1 MSVLTDHKTG
11 RLFVQ
16 FVFKGETKKKRLP
29 AGTTKQEAKQF
40 EIDWKHRL
48 FYDRKE
54 VSKDDMLWEEFIDRI
69 YLEDVAANPV
79 ALEKALVICKA
90 SMPFFKG
97 MTIRS
102 IKPADVERLKVVR
115 IQTLTRHGHPRKPAT
130 IHRELSIIRSAFSM
144 AVRND
149 LADYNPCSRIRLPRF
164 DNIQDK
170 ILLDADVDLFLRSFR
185 NGLQRDICTV
195 VLYTGFRQN
204 DVFGL
209 KKEHVNWQ
217 TGKIAL
223 IQGKTQR
230 RVSNIMHPK
239 VVEIL
244 LKRED
249 NGSDLYFPSYRTGK
263 KLTTIKN
270 GIRFAC
276 IRSGIP
282 PLGMRDLRRTFGTQ
296 LHESGWDD
304 KTVADCLGHADL
316 RSVHRYKRGTKIQ
329 KEAILSLEYKA
340 DSCQISTS
348 TQQQPQ
354 TDDPNYMQTLV
365 EMRRIELLA
374 SALRT
379 DNAVEQIH

>member
-40 EIDWKHRL
+40 EVDWKHRL

-69 YLEDVAANPV
+69 YLEDVAANHPPA

-102 IKPADVERLKVVR
+102 IKPADAERLKVR
-115 IQTLTRHGHPRKPAT
+115 RMQTVTRHGHTRKPST
-130 IHRELSIIRSAFSM
+130 VHREMSIIRSAFSM

-149 LADYNPCSRIRLPRF
+149 LADYNPCSRIRLPKF

-170 ILLDADVDLFLRSFR
+170 ILPEADVDTFLRSFR

-195 VLYTGFRQN
+195 VLYTGLRQN

-209 KKEHVNWQ
+209 RKTHVNWK
-217 TGKIAL
+217 TGRVSL
-223 IQGKTQR
+223 LQGKTKR

-244 LKRED
+244 LRREG
-249 NGSDLYFPSYRTGK
+249 NGSDLYFPSYRTSK
-263 KLTTIKN
+263 QLTTIKN
-270 GIRFAC
+270 GIKFAC
-276 IRSGIP
+276 QRAGIP
-282 PLGMRDLRRTFGTQ
+282 SLGMRDLRRTFGTQ

-304 KTVADCLGHADL
+304 KTVADCLGHSDL

-329 KEAILSLEYKA
+329 EKAILSLDYRAKIDA
-340 DSCQISTS
+340 T
-348 TQQQPQ
+348 TQEQPLA
-354 TDDPNYMQTLV
+354 TDANLLKELV

-379 DNAVEQIH
+379 ENAVTLIH